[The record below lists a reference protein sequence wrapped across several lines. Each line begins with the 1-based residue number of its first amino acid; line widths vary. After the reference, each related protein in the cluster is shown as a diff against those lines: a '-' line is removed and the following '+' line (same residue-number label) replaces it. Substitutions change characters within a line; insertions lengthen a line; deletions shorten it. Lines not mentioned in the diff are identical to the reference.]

1 MSKDRA
7 KLGRATAL
15 RAAAD
20 VTDWHLETDVLV
32 VGQGAAGACAAVG
45 AREIGA
51 RALVLERAG
60 GGGGTSA
67 NSTGEIYLGG
77 GTPVQKACGFD
88 DTPDEM
94 YAYLMASCGPSPD
107 EAKIRLYC
115 DRSVDHFHWLVSQG
129 VRFKHSFYGEGSY
142 IPTDDCLAWSGS
154 ELNTRYAA
162 LARPAPRGH
171 TVQREGIEAGG
182 ELMRALCEAT
192 GRAGARVLVDCR
204 VETLVQDHERRVVGV
219 VARQGGEER
228 CLRARGGVVLCAG
241 GFINN
246 REMVEHHAPWLRR
259 CRMRMGVDG
268 DDGRGIR
275 MGQGAGGEA
284 IRMDTACIVLPF
296 TVPKQHVKGIL
307 VNQQGQRFINEDAY
321 QSEVGAAAL
330 RAQDGQVYLIVDDEI
345 YERPFPPV
353 EIAAVGDRIEELER
367 ELGMPEDSL
376 QHTVS
381 YYNRHAARGVDP
393 LFQKTAE
400 FLKPLTRPPFAAL
413 DYRVEHSIWS
423 VFTMGGLHTS
433 VDGEVLTADGDTVP
447 GLYAAGRTTS
457 GLAAQGYSSG
467 LSLADATFFGRRAG
481 AAAAREAERL
491 RGARPGRS
499 PDPVQK
505 VAG

>member
-1 MSKDRA
+1 MSEDRA

-20 VTDWHLETDVLV
+20 VTDWYLETDVLV

-162 LARPAPRGH
+162 LAKPAPRGH

-353 EIAAVGDRIEELER
+353 EISAVGDRIEELER

>member
-1 MSKDRA
+1 MSEGPT

-20 VTDWHLETDVLV
+20 VDAWHLETDVLV
-32 VGQGAAGACAAVG
+32 VGQGAAGACAALG
-45 AREIGA
+45 AREAGA
-51 RALVLERAG
+51 DVLVLERAG

-67 NSTGEIYLGG
+67 NSTGEIYMGG

-88 DTPDEM
+88 DAPEDM

-107 EAKIRLYC
+107 EAKIRLYS

-129 VRFKHSFYGEGSY
+129 VPFKHSFYGEGSY

-162 LARPAPRGH
+162 LAKPAPRGH

-192 GRAGARVLVDCR
+192 ERAGARVLADCR
-204 VETLVQDHERRVVGV
+204 VETLVQDRERRVVGV
-219 VARQGGEER
+219 VARIDGEER

-246 REMVEHHAPWLRR
+246 REMVERHAPWLRR

-284 IRMDTACIVLPF
+284 IRMDAGCIVLPF
-296 TVPKQHVKGIL
+296 TVPKQHVKGIM
-307 VNQQGQRFINEDAY
+307 VNPQGQRFINEDAY
-321 QSEVGAAAL
+321 QTEVGAAAL
-330 RAQDGQVYLIVDDEI
+330 RAQDGQVHLIVDDEI

-367 ELGMPEDSL
+367 ELHMPEGSL

-381 YYNRHAARGVDP
+381 YYNRHAAQGVDP

-400 FLKPLTRPPFAAL
+400 FLKPLTQPPFAAL

-433 VDGEVLTADGDTVP
+433 VDGEVLTADGDAVP

-457 GLAAQGYSSG
+457 GIAAQGYSSG
-467 LSLADATFFGRRAG
+467 LSIADATFFGRRAG
-481 AAAAREAERL
+481 AAAAREASGL
-491 RGARPGRS
+491 QGARK
-499 PDPVQK
+499 PV
-505 VAG
+505 GSLT